1 MEGPIRAFSDMITR
15 AHHFFSSKQ
24 IVKSMALGLLVL
36 LVWLLGACTSTPPRD
51 TENAC
56 RIFTEKDDWY
66 EATQDVYKKWGVP
79 VHVQLAIIHQ
89 ESRFRQD
96 AKPPRGKL
104 FWFIPWFRKSSAYG
118 YAQVKDSTWDW
129 YKEKTGNRWA
139 DRDDFEDA
147 VDFIGWYCN
156 LSHRKLGISKWDA
169 YRQYLAYHEG
179 QGGYRQ
185 GTYKKKPWLIKV
197 ARSVDNNAKR
207 YRAQIAKCK
216 DELESGWSLWPF

>member
-1 MEGPIRAFSDMITR
+1 MSRWLR
-15 AHHFFSSKQ
+15 HFFTPKQSVSLIIASLLTILLSACSS
-24 IVKSMALGLLVL
+24 S
-36 LVWLLGACTSTPPRD
+36 PPRD
-51 TENAC
+51 TGNAC
-56 RIFTEKDDWY
+56 SIFTEKDDWY
-66 EATQDVYKKWGVP
+66 EAAQDAYKKWGVP
-79 VHVQLAIIHQ
+79 IHVQLAIIHQ

-96 AKPPRGKL
+96 AKPPRDKL

-129 YKEKTGNRWA
+129 YKRETGNSWA

-179 QGGYRQ
+179 QGGYQR
-185 GTYKKKPWLIKV
+185 GTYKSKAWLIKV
-197 ARSVDNNAKR
+197 AHKVDDNARR
-207 YRAQIAKCK
+207 YRAQIGKCR